1 MYKQDQTLQN
11 MLPKL
16 NRANL
21 CEKTTHCTQYYK
33 NWSDE
38 YIRTQI
44 RLIVTIIYDENVS
57 PSETDCSVIKV
68 SHIAS
73 FTSAHDKFLMENNS
87 KTVKGGGGQGNG
99 GGGSTVQTGR
109 SIFFLRSFAKSRPI
123 EILRK
128 LPPQNVSLKPPKMS
142 SHFGVSSKARWK

>member
-1 MYKQDQTLQN
+1 MYMYKQDQTLQN

-21 CEKTTHCTQYYK
+21 REKTTHCTQYYK

-87 KTVKGGGGQGNG
+87 KTVKGGGGGAREWGWWFNR
-99 GGGSTVQTGR
+99 TNWKIN
-109 SIFFLRSFAKSRPI
+109 IFS
-123 EILRK
+123 
-128 LPPQNVSLKPPKMS
+128 
-142 SHFGVSSKARWK
+142 